1 MIAIRKASGL
11 VVAPH
16 EDSRR
21 WRGVPLRL
29 SQQSVNLATHKVAR
43 MEEPSSPPLVS
54 ILVYGSSHLF
64 LDPYNTVLTVTTV

>member
-43 MEEPSSPPLVS
+43 MEEPSSPLVC

>member
-29 SQQSVNLATHKVAR
+29 SAVSQFGHTQSGQDGRAII
-43 MEEPSSPPLVS
+43 PLVS

-64 LDPYNTVLTVTTV
+64 LDPYNTVLTVTTVE